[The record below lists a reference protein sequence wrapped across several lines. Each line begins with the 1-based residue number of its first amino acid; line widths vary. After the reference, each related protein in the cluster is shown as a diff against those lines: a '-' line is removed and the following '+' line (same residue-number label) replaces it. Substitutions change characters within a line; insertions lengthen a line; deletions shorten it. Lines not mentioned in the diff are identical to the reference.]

1 VENDVQTNVRV
12 IQEYDDEI
20 DLRELFG
27 VLWAGKIKILAIT
40 AVFAVASVIYALSV
54 PNQYKATALLAP
66 AQSSGGGLSGAL
78 GQLGGLASLA
88 GVSIGGGESSEA
100 QIAQEIMKSWSFI
113 EGFIAD
119 NDLAVEVFA
128 AEGWSKGSNTLK
140 INDDAYDVEK
150 KEWLI
155 EDVDTG
161 ELRPPTSWKL
171 FESFSERLAV
181 SEDKISGLVSV
192 SIEYY
197 SPQMAKQWL
206 DMYVAAINAHMQQRQ
221 VAKVT
226 NNINYLQ
233 AQIEKTA
240 IAEMQ
245 EVFYTIIEE
254 QIKSKMLAE
263 ASPDYAFV
271 AVSPSMVPE
280 EKSQPK
286 RALICILGTLLGGML
301 SVLWVLVIHYA
312 KIDEALLSKRFKFD
326 VIQSLVVSQY
336 AQAVAVVKA
345 KLKK

>member
-1 VENDVQTNVRV
+1 MENNAQMNDQ
-12 IQEYDDEI
+12 YDDEI
-20 DLRELFG
+20 DLRELFM
-27 VLWAGKIKILAIT
+27 VLWAGKIKIIVIT
-40 AVFAVASVIYALSV
+40 AVFAVASVVYALSV

-100 QIAQEIMKSWSFI
+100 QIAQEIMKSWNFI

-119 NDLAVEVFA
+119 NDLAVELFA

-140 INDDAYDVEK
+140 INGDDYDVEK
-150 KEWLI
+150 SEWLI
-155 EDVDTG
+155 EDDDTG
-161 ELRPPTSWKL
+161 ELRPPSSWSL
-171 FESFSERLAV
+171 FKAFSERLAV
-181 SEDKISGLVSV
+181 SEDKKSGLVSV

-197 SPQMAKQWL
+197 SPQIAKQWL
-206 DMYVAAINAHMQQRQ
+206 DMYVSAVNAHMQKRK
-221 VAKVT
+221 VAEVT

-233 AQIEKTA
+233 AQIEKTS
-240 IAEMQ
+240 IAEMR

-254 QIKSKMLAE
+254 QTKNKMVAE
-263 ASPDYAFV
+263 ASPEYAFV

-301 SVLWVLVIHYA
+301 SVLLVLIMHYTR
-312 KIDEALLSKRFKFD
+312 KSD
-326 VIQSLVVSQY
+326 
-336 AQAVAVVKA
+336 
-345 KLKK
+345 